1 MLLSARA
8 SRLQGFHVWVLCVYI
23 YIDTCF
29 YMYIHSIS
37 CNVCSNCIICTCYI
51 NFHGHMQRSQVAAVS
66 RTSHDASKDA
76 KVLMCSTMAC
86 AIDPQTL
93 GDADI
98 IIAGICTYNFL
109 RKTSADSRKQTMWK
123 NKRMKTTKAR
133 KKKKR
138 KKNLA
143 EKRKHPQKNTKHQK
157 TSKTLK
163 THWKPKRLRKCCCP
177 KTLKTYWKPKLLRQ
191 FGHWKIQVY
200 SM

>member
-1 MLLSARA
+1 
-8 SRLQGFHVWVLCVYI
+8 
-23 YIDTCF
+23 
-29 YMYIHSIS
+29 
-37 CNVCSNCIICTCYI
+37 
-51 NFHGHMQRSQVAAVS
+51 MQRSQVAAVS

-133 KKKKR
+133 KKKKTQKKPGR
-138 KKNLA
+138 KTQTPTKKHKTPKN
-143 EKRKHPQKNTKHQK
+143 
-157 TSKTLK
+157 
-163 THWKPKRLRKCCCP
+163 
-177 KTLKTYWKPKLLRQ
+177 
-191 FGHWKIQVY
+191 V
-200 SM
+200 

>member
-1 MLLSARA
+1 
-8 SRLQGFHVWVLCVYI
+8 
-23 YIDTCF
+23 
-29 YMYIHSIS
+29 
-37 CNVCSNCIICTCYI
+37 
-51 NFHGHMQRSQVAAVS
+51 MQRSQVAAVS

-133 KKKKR
+133 KKKNT
-138 KKNLA
+138 KKTW
-143 EKRKHPQKNTKHQK
+143 QKNANTHKKTQNTK
-157 TSKTLK
+157 
-163 THWKPKRLRKCCCP
+163 KRLKR
-177 KTLKTYWKPKLLRQ
+177 LKRIENQ
-191 FGHWKIQVY
+191 NA
-200 SM
+200 